1 MASETMKEGQ
11 DRYKS
16 GVLPYK
22 KMGYWEP
29 DYKVKDTDV
38 LAMFRIT
45 PQPGMDPE
53 EVAAAVA
60 GESSTIPYLTQER
73 VPRPRPSTLPTSP
86 TTSIYSREAQSPT

>member
-45 PQPGMDPE
+45 PSL
-53 EVAAAVA
+53 AW
-60 GESSTIPYLTQER
+60 TQKK
-73 VPRPRPSTLPTSP
+73 SP
-86 TTSIYSREAQSPT
+86 LR